1 MKNIV
6 LAVVFTLSGFVLSS
20 AALAE
25 APKNKQLYKEV
36 AAQLKDSRQ
45 RLSVSVK
52 TICEKRPELCG
63 RTSNTLELGC
73 SRMNCR
79 LPRNPEE
86 VLGHAEC
93 IENWLLSC
101 L

>member
-6 LAVVFTLSGFVLSS
+6 LVVALLGVVLSPTV
-20 AALAE
+20 LAE
-25 APKNKQLYKEV
+25 APKNKRLYQEV

-45 RLSVSVK
+45 RLSVSIQ
-52 TICEKRPELCG
+52 TICKKRPELCG